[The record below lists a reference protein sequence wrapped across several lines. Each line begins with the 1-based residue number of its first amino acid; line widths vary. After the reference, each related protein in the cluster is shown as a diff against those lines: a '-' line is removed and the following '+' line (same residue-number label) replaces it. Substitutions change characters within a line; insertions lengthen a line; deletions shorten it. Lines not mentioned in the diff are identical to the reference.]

1 MSKNSSGKG
10 INRYRKRKKQDARS
24 LAVETLIEIFENG
37 AYANIAVN
45 DRLQQT
51 PLPGPERGLFT
62 ELVYGTVR
70 TRNTLD
76 WVLANFL
83 TRKLSSLTPAIRNI
97 LRLGAYQLMYLE
109 RIPPRAAVHEGV
121 ELAKIYGHQGV
132 AGLVNGV
139 LRNILRNLDRL
150 SFPSLEKEPVKHIAL
165 KYSHPEWLV
174 ERWLKE
180 FGRENTIKLCE
191 YNNEPSPLTIRVNTL
206 KTTKEDLRLKL
217 TEKGMQVSDSRYVP
231 EALLIEDWPGLDRV
245 EEFKQGLFTMQD
257 ESSMLVAHVLQPAE
271 KSIVVD
277 ACAAPGTKTTH
288 LAELMRDSGKI
299 IAFDIHEHK
308 LPLINSACQRLGITS
323 VETHLADARELPRF
337 VQEAPHYV
345 LVDAP
350 CSGLGV
356 LGRRADAR
364 WRKQPEQIAELAKLQ
379 LAILTAG
386 GKVLAPGGV
395 MVYSTCS
402 ITGEENQGVVR
413 EFLKQNPGFVLE
425 DLLPYVPFVPE
436 REEDRRQMEE
446 GMFQVL
452 PHIHGMDGFFMA
464 RLRKLSN

>member
-1 MSKNSSGKG
+1 MNKNSSGNRV
-10 INRYRKRKKQDARS
+10 NRYRKRKRQDARS
-24 LAVETLIEIFENG
+24 LAVETLIDIFENG

-51 PLPGPERGLFT
+51 PLQGPERGLFT

-76 WVLANFL
+76 WFLANFL
-83 TRKLSSLTPAIRNI
+83 TRKLSALTPAIRNI
-97 LRLGAYQLMYLE
+97 LRLGAYQLLYLE
-109 RIPPRAAVHEGV
+109 RIPPRAAIHEGV

-139 LRNILRNLDRL
+139 LRNMLRNLDRL
-150 SFPSLEKEPVKHIAL
+150 SFPSLETEPVKHIAL

-174 ERWLKE
+174 ERWLE
-180 FGRENTIKLCE
+180 EYGRDNTIKLCQ
-191 YNNEPSPLTIRVNTL
+191 YNNTPSPLTIRVNTL
-206 KTTKEDLRLKL
+206 KTTKESLRHKL
-217 TEKGMQVSDSRYVP
+217 AEKGMQVADSRYVP
-231 EALLIEDWPGLDRV
+231 EALLVEDWPGLDQV
-245 EEFKQGLFTMQD
+245 EEFKEGLFTMQD
-257 ESSMLVAHVLQPAE
+257 ESSMLVAHALQPAE
-271 KSIVVD
+271 NSTVVD

-288 LAELMRDSGKI
+288 IAELMKDSGKI
-299 IAFDIHEHK
+299 MAFDIHEHK
-308 LPLINSACQRLGITS
+308 LPLINRACKRLGITS
-323 VETHLADARELPRF
+323 VETHLADARELHHLVR
-337 VQEAPHYV
+337 EAPSYV

-364 WRKQPEQIAELAKLQ
+364 WRKQPEQIAELTEMQ

-386 GKVLAPGGV
+386 GKILAPGGV

-402 ITGEENQGVVR
+402 ITREENQGVVR
-413 EFLKQNPGFVLE
+413 EFLKNNPGFVLE
-425 DLLPYVPFVPE
+425 DLLPYIPFAPE
-436 REEDRRQMEE
+436 REEDRRQMKE

-464 RLRKLSN
+464 RFRKLSN